1 MKRKIDNIQDEM
13 AQIQLVHSDKV
24 TELESFLREKDDMN
38 KKLEDELSSEK
49 ILKEHL
55 EEQRK
60 SLLKTYEEEK
70 SAWTEQRAKIER
82 KLQTQVG
89 LFKERVPFDAFGKAS
104 LTMLNAVKSDC
115 KTREK
120 QVKIVQT
127 LKDILDPTSAHSI
140 AQGFETFLKALKN
153 LSDGSMP
160 VFHEFGQDGGDDLGD
175 VGTPYSTND
184 LMRQSVKQFTI
195 YLERVSPLN

>member
-1 MKRKIDNIQDEM
+1 MKRKVDNIQDEM

-24 TELESFLREKDDMN
+24 AELESFISQKDEMN
-38 KKLEDELSSEK
+38 KKLDEELASEK
-49 ILKEHL
+49 LLKEHL

-70 SAWTEQRAKIER
+70 STWTEQRAKIER
-82 KLQTQVG
+82 KLQTQIG

-115 KTREK
+115 RTREK
-120 QVKIVQT
+120 QVKVVQT
-127 LKDILDPTSAHSI
+127 LKDILDPTSSNSI
-140 AQGFETFLKALKN
+140 AQGFETFFKALKN

-160 VFHEFGQDGGDDLGD
+160 VFHEFGQDGSDDLGD
-175 VGTPYSTND
+175 VGAPYSNND

-195 YLERVSPLN
+195 YLERVSCHN